1 MWKSKI
7 PYKNSVTYRI
17 KKMRKAITSA
27 VQFKVPEQSIL
38 DTDTSDGSGVIIS
51 PRHRRSIF

>member
-1 MWKSKI
+1 
-7 PYKNSVTYRI
+7 
-17 KKMRKAITSA
+17 MRKAITSA